1 MQPFQTLL
9 PLAQETSSELAMSQE
24 AASGMSVLGGHI
36 LAALIFSVIGIVVL
50 GICIVVME
58 KLTPFSIYHEIVE
71 EHNQALGTIVGAIT
85 LGISLIIAAAIL
97 G

>member
-1 MQPFQTLL
+1 MQPLQVLL
-9 PLAQETSSELAMSQE
+9 PLAQATSSGLPAAQE
-24 AASGMSVLGGHI
+24 AASGMSILGGHV
-36 LAALIFSVIGIVVL
+36 LAAVIFSVIGIIVL
-50 GICIVVME
+50 GVCILVME

-71 EHNQALGTIVGAIT
+71 EHNQALGTIVGAIV